1 MAFTWIHTQTLV
13 RLGGVGFCPEA
24 VGEGRWRPGSLSG
37 PSFSL
42 CKTSLTGVWLAGPC
56 QVLPGSLGKA
66 TSWAA
71 VAEQGWGGKG
81 DLHTRWGLTPPQKS
95 TTELGPQGTSE
106 QSSLLRTSPFSEF
119 PSIQEARSELQ
130 GPATYPPLHPMI
142 PCHILMSNCLRQ
154 FTFDLSLCPLP
165 YTVGA

>member
-1 MAFTWIHTQTLV
+1 MALLSPYARPPSQEYGWRDPV
-13 RLGGVGFCPEA
+13 RC
-24 VGEGRWRPGSLSG
+24 
-37 PSFSL
+37 
-42 CKTSLTGVWLAGPC
+42 CLAHW
-56 QVLPGSLGKA
+56 GKA